1 MLTASVPKMSPS
13 PKTIHRAAR
22 ALAAGELVAMP
33 TETVYGLAAD
43 AASDAAVRKIF
54 AAKGRPVDH
63 PLIVHV
69 AGGVDMSGWV
79 NEIPDA
85 ARKVITRFWPGPLT
99 LILKKSHRIS
109 SVVTG
114 GQDTVGIRCPAHPVA
129 QALLLE
135 FAKLGSGIVAAP
147 SANRFGHVSPTSAQH
162 VRDEFGAAIG
172 ESIHLLDGGKCEV
185 GIESTILDLSRDV
198 PVLLRP
204 GAISREA
211 LFETIG
217 VMPLSREEDNAR
229 TRSKTAAPRVSG
241 ALAAHYAPRTPL
253 KLIAAGMLQAA
264 VDEMLDGGKRVAV
277 LAFKAKPKIK
287 PSPVGVG
294 IRNARPLVWIA
305 ADVDAS
311 AYARDLYAH
320 LRTLDAAGTAV
331 IFVEAPPDASA
342 WDAVNDRLGRA
353 AVGSG
358 KRVP

>member
-1 MLTASVPKMSPS
+1 MSIVPS
-13 PKTIHRAAR
+13 PKTIYRAAR

-43 AASDAAVRKIF
+43 ASSDAAVRKIF
-54 AAKGRPVDH
+54 AAKGRPADH

-79 NEIPDA
+79 SEIPA
-85 ARKVITRFWPGPLT
+85 SARKVIERFWPGPLT

-109 SVVTG
+109 AVVTG

-129 QALLLE
+129 QALLTE

-162 VRDEFGAAIG
+162 VRDEFGTAIG
-172 ESIHLLDGGKCEV
+172 ETIHLLDGGKCDV

-211 LFETIG
+211 IFATIG
-217 VMPLSREEDNAR
+217 VMPLSREEDSAR
-229 TRSKTAAPRVSG
+229 KEKASSAPRVSG
-241 ALAAHYAPRTPL
+241 ALAAHYAPMTPL
-253 KLIAAGMLQAA
+253 KLITAHALQAA
-264 VDEMLDGGKRVAV
+264 VDEVLDAGKRVAV
-277 LAFKAKPKIK
+277 LAFKAKPRIK

-294 IRNARPLVWIA
+294 IRNARPLVWVTA
-305 ADVDAS
+305 ETDATG
-311 AYARDLYAH
+311 YARDLYAH
-320 LRTLDAAGTAV
+320 LRTLDAAATSV
-331 IFVEAPPDASA
+331 IFVEAPPDATA

-358 KRVP
+358 RRAQ